1 LTRLRA
7 VRRFALVMTVAA
19 AVVALAAAC
28 GDSKKP
34 KVDAAAERAAA
45 TERTKQGAFGDQVK
59 ALETAKGIEADVNRK
74 AQESVDKIE
83 KDAR

>member
-1 LTRLRA
+1 
-7 VRRFALVMTVAA
+7 VRRVPLAMT
-19 AVVALAAAC
+19 LAAALALAVAC
-28 GDSKKP
+28 GEKPKTP

-74 AQESVDKIE
+74 AQESIDKIE
-83 KDAR
+83 KDAK

>member
-1 LTRLRA
+1 LRSA
-7 VRRFALVMTVAA
+7 SLVVAAA

-28 GDSKKP
+28 GEKPKTP
-34 KVDAAAERAAA
+34 KVDAAAERQAA
-45 TERTKQGAFGDQVK
+45 TERAKQGAFGDQVK

-83 KDAR
+83 KDAK

>member
-1 LTRLRA
+1 M
-7 VRRFALVMTVAA
+7 RRVPLAMTLAA
-19 AVVALAAAC
+19 AMALAVAC

-34 KVDAAAERAAA
+34 KVDEAAERQAA
-45 TERTKQGAFGDQVK
+45 TERAKKGAFGDQVK

-83 KDAR
+83 KDAK